1 MMIFEFYRVFQR
13 AFCAYCG
20 DRIWG
25 LGRQGFKCTQCKL
38 LIHKKCH
45 KLIRVACDDQKVR
58 EYEAGIENRHG
69 GDRGGSSTRRG
80 QGNGASALQ
89 EIMGKCLDADNSQH
103 YEEES

>member
-1 MMIFEFYRVFQR
+1 MMIFEFSRVFQR

-80 QGNGASALQ
+80 QGNSASALQ
-89 EIMGKCLDADNSQH
+89 EIMGKCLDEDYQ
-103 YEEES
+103 ES

>member
-1 MMIFEFYRVFQR
+1 M
-13 AFCAYCG
+13 
-20 DRIWG
+20 
-25 LGRQGFKCTQCKL
+25 
-38 LIHKKCH
+38 
-45 KLIRVACDDQKVR
+45 ACDDQKVR

-89 EIMGKCLDADNSQH
+89 EIMGKCLDGDNSQQH